1 MTRLAIGLY
10 QDERMRTIVR
20 PVELLIAAGRRD
32 TPRERHR
39 TARAT
44 FTVLRLLGVRGLI
57 IARLALV
64 TIHVLAAISVVTSLQ
79 NSRTTSERRLLS
91 S

>member
-1 MTRLAIGLY
+1 MIL
-10 QDERMRTIVR
+10 
-20 PVELLIAAGRRD
+20 
-32 TPRERHR
+32 
-39 TARAT
+39 RA
-44 FTVLRLLGVRGLI
+44 LGVRGLI